1 MRRRRCSALALALL
15 PARHGDCLPLPG
27 SRRRLFAS
35 VPAQYESLRRDPALF
50 QPEAVDTWLDP
61 RFQKM
66 VEAVRDADATGED
79 AMDVALSH
87 VTAEAR
93 DLYSFPLLTEDACE
107 RLLCEVEAFQTSGL
121 PARRPNSMN
130 NYGLV
135 LNEIGLKPSL
145 SALQQLVHE
154 IASQLFPIEG
164 ERLMPTP
171 VVSLDIFSLSL
182 HLTNTPAL
190 RRAQAPILTTTTP
203 LWSPTA
209 PTRTEAS
216 TCTPTIRT

>member
-1 MRRRRCSALALALL
+1 MAPAPRTEELAPKKAKRLPLLTFPWLSSSATLHQVVHCMRRRRCSALALALL

-27 SRRRLFAS
+27 SRRRLFAR

-66 VEAVRDADATGED
+66 VEAVRGADATGED

-107 RLLCEVEAFQTSGL
+107 RLLCEVEAF
-121 PARRPNSMN
+121 RRRGCPHA
-130 NYGLV
+130 G
-135 LNEIGLKPSL
+135 
-145 SALQQLVHE
+145 
-154 IASQLFPIEG
+154 
-164 ERLMPTP
+164 R
-171 VVSLDIFSLSL
+171 
-182 HLTNTPAL
+182 
-190 RRAQAPILTTTTP
+190 
-203 LWSPTA
+203 
-209 PTRTEAS
+209 
-216 TCTPTIRT
+216 IR